1 MTTMLPTAA
10 HTSRLSASLAWL
22 RARSRPSVLA
32 VNEALD
38 FDLSVSEEG
47 SEFSPLRR
55 GTGSEWRGARTA
67 VVLPGSFNPLHVAHL
82 MLLTAA
88 ARAVPRRDS
97 APPPVAALSLSVH
110 TIDKAQPSG
119 MALEDRAWTMCT
131 SIASQAPSSFPAV
144 ALIASH
150 GLYLDQASAL
160 HDAMPDLEPDGLW
173 FAIGHDKAVQI
184 FDARYYDDRDT
195 ALEALFERAGL
206 LVAPRAGAT
215 SDDLGAL
222 TRHPDNRR
230 FADRVRPIALPTAVA
245 ELSSTAIRSGHAAPS
260 DLPAPVAAM
269 INARRCYD

>member
-1 MTTMLPTAA
+1 MLLPTAA
-10 HTSRLSASLAWL
+10 QTSRLAACLAWL
-22 RARSRPSVLA
+22 RLQSRPSVLT

-38 FDLSVSEEG
+38 SELSGYGERSET
-47 SEFSPLRR
+47 SLLRQR
-55 GTGSEWRGARTA
+55 SGSEWRNAHTA

-88 ARAVPRRDS
+88 ARAVPRRDT
-97 APPPVAALSLSVH
+97 AIPLVAALSLSVH
-110 TIDKAQPSG
+110 TIDKVQPSG
-119 MALEDRAWTMCT
+119 MALEDRAWTMYT
-131 SIASQAPSSFPAV
+131 SIKSHSSASCPAV

-160 HDAMPDLEPDGLW
+160 HDAMPDLQPDGLW

-195 ALEALFERAGL
+195 ALEALFEGAGL

-215 SDDLGAL
+215 SDDIGAL

-230 FADRVRPIALPTAVA
+230 FADRVRPITLPTDVS
-245 ELSSTAIRSGHAAPS
+245 ELSSTAIRSGSAAPG
-260 DLPAPVAAM
+260 DLPGPVAAM
-269 INARRCYD
+269 VRARHCYG